1 MFCSV
6 AKRQRYPA
14 LDRRRGPGQGL
25 FAGWAWRNGGRCPM
39 PPESH
44 RLMDGALHVD
54 RRENSRYWQCSFCLG
69 SRNHRQ
75 TTKEVSLAAAKDF
88 ARLAHGAL
96 CRGSPTPTRGRSFA
110 GWPRPT
116 SHCRT
121 RRVGRWLAS
130 ANATGPSFEASRAG
144 AKCAKPS
151 TARCCSWGNTGH
163 RPDESARHEL
173 RDVKIVNDQ
182 STGERI
188 LGDRGLRHAG
198 RAFLRVDARLRLIEG
213 RTFMRSPR
221 LAAPAWR

>member
-1 MFCSV
+1 
-6 AKRQRYPA
+6 
-14 LDRRRGPGQGL
+14 
-25 FAGWAWRNGGRCPM
+25 M

-75 TTKEVSLAAAKDF
+75 TT
-88 ARLAHGAL
+88 
-96 CRGSPTPTRGRSFA
+96 RGSALQPPRILRGWHMERCVEDRRRRRGGAPLLDGPVQPLIA
-110 GWPRPT
+110 GP
-116 SHCRT
+116 
-121 RRVGRWLAS
+121 GAS
-130 ANATGPSFEASRAG
+130 ADGWRRRTPPVRVSRPA
-144 AKCAKPS
+144 AP
-151 TARCCSWGNTGH
+151 ARSVRNLLRLDAVHGGNTGH